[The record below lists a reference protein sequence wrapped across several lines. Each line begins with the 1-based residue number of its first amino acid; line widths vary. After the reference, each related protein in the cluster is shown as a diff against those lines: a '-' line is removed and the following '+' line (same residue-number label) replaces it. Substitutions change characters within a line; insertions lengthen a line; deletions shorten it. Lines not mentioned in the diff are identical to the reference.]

1 MSNIIQDT
9 RDLASTYI
17 GRDREMSLYFRLL
30 AQIDELSHADLE
42 SFVSN
47 EPRTLWNM
55 ATFLLQ
61 PRPLVHTIIRQDGVP
76 FRPDENLAAKSIV
89 GLLSRVWSS
98 LDRKNLRR
106 GGTTFSWDMIGLLN
120 ATGWFAIPNH
130 ALGGRLFA
138 DYLHPV
144 EVYPEFSDDLDVGL
158 SRVGRQTTIRAA
170 QAIQKAQRE
179 GWDTSGIVQRG
190 NVQLPEYH
198 LWEKHGTAV
207 FHGVAIGN
215 AVVKDL
221 TLVAGV
227 NEIPILVGAVGGLP
241 FTGSSQYSTM
251 PAGHATTSGS
261 SSLIDAHANDS
272 CTFRGQSILAT
283 NAKVFAQLNRQQ
295 TFLQQLLHDVANPKT
310 YEKSTGPQPI
320 VKDAEEF
327 TKRGAHFKLG
337 PNDDLGTL
345 QFPGIPPEGTQLVFA
360 LRGMIQRG
368 GFSDVTFGNIVT
380 EISALVMAQSAESA
394 QQVISPYH
402 IASQF
407 IYTEVDNTWISG
419 LLKNPQA
426 YADILTPAEAEA
438 LKILKGLPLDVTAEY
453 SVRVPGDLAARI
465 NIAKA
470 ASPTFSISHQTALRL
485 FMPEISDVDLE
496 VDRVREDAAREHPAF
511 VQAAVIN
518 ALNGAADDLQ
528 EVNPETAQIYRA
540 LAQQIMSQLG
550 STSPSQPS
558 QGSPSPNI
566 GGMGASELQ
575 EMIARSGSNGTAR

>member
-1 MSNIIQDT
+1 MSDIIQDI
-9 RDLASTYI
+9 RDLAEGYI

-30 AQIDELSHADLE
+30 AQVDELSHADLE

-61 PRPLVHTIIRQDGVP
+61 PRPLVHTITRQDGVP
-76 FRPDENLAAKSIV
+76 FRPDESLAAKSV
-89 GLLSRVWSS
+89 ASLLSRMWAN

-106 GGTTFSWDMIGLLN
+106 GGTTFSWDMIGILN

-130 ALGGRLFA
+130 AMGGKLFA

-144 EVYPEFSDDLDVGL
+144 EVYPDFSDDLDIGL
-158 SRVGRQTTIRAA
+158 ARVGRKTSCRASHA
-170 QAIQKAQRE
+170 LLKAQRE
-179 GWDTSGIVQRG
+179 GWDTSGIMQRG
-190 NVQLPEYH
+190 NVRLTEYH
-198 LWEKHGTAV
+198 LWEKHDNAV

-221 TLVAGV
+221 TLVPGLD
-227 NEIPILVGAVGGLP
+227 EIPILVGAVGGLP
-241 FTGSSQYSTM
+241 FTGSSQYSAVA
-251 PAGHATTSGS
+251 PGHATTSGT

-272 CTFRGQSILAT
+272 STFRGQSILAT
-283 NAKVFAQLNRQQ
+283 NANVFAQLNRQQ
-295 TFLQQLLHDVANPKT
+295 TFLQQLLHDIANPKT

-327 TKRGAHFKLG
+327 SKRGAHFKLG

-360 LRGMIQRG
+360 LRGMLQRG

-380 EISALVMAQSAESA
+380 EISSLVMAQSAESA

-407 IYTEVDNTWISG
+407 IFTEVDNTWISG
-419 LLKNPQA
+419 MMKNPRS
-426 YADILTPAEAEA
+426 YSDILTAAEIEA
-438 LKILKGLPLDVTAEY
+438 LGILKDLPLDIVAEY

-465 NIAKA
+465 NVARA
-470 ASPTFSISHQTALRL
+470 AAPAFSISHETSLRL
-485 FMPEISDVDLE
+485 FMPEISDVE
-496 VDRVREDAAREHPAF
+496 TEIEKVRDDAARQHPAF
-511 VQAAVIN
+511 IQAAVIN
-518 ALNGAADDLQ
+518 ALNGAADEL
-528 EVNPETAQIYRA
+528 EEMNPQTAQTYRA
-540 LAQQIMSQLG
+540 LARQIMSQLG
-550 STSPSQPS
+550 GTAPPPPPSEAPPS
-558 QGSPSPNI
+558 N
-566 GGMGASELQ
+566 GMGPGGPGGAEL
-575 EMIARSGSNGTAR
+575 EAMIARSGQ